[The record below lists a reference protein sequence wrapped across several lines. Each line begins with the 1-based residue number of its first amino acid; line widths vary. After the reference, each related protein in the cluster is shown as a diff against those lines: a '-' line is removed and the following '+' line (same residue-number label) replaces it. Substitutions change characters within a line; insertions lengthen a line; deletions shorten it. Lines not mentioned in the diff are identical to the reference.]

1 MMVFHVKRFTLS
13 IIVSLSFQLSARS
26 QGSIVISQQDF
37 VYDLAKDTAIE
48 NKLIS
53 LPGYKNLSLVEKE
66 TIYWMNFVRIKPSD
80 FSEWIIKPFL
90 KQFPEAKS
98 SYSNSLIKTLE
109 QMNPVKFITPQADLN
124 RLAMSHSSDLGKTGA
139 NISHSSSRGESFQQR
154 MNKAGITDCIAENVF
169 EGREQALQSII
180 FLLIDKGVP
189 NVGHRKNILDDN
201 MHSVGLSFYPIK
213 GKTGYFLQVQNFSCA
228 STQ

>member
-1 MMVFHVKRFTLS
+1 MMLFHVKRFTVS
-13 IIVSLSFQLSARS
+13 FIVSLCFLCSAQS
-26 QGSIVISQQDF
+26 QGSIVISQQEF
-37 VYDLAKDTAIE
+37 VYNVEKDSSIE
-48 NKLIS
+48 NKLAL
-53 LPGYKNLSLVEKE
+53 LPGYKNLSKVEKE
-66 TIYWMNFVRIKPSD
+66 TIYWMNFVRLRPKD
-80 FSEWIIKPFL
+80 FSDLIIKPFL

-109 QMNPVKFITPQADLN
+109 QMNRVQFITPQVQLN
-124 RLAMSHSSDLGKTGA
+124 LLAMSHSSDLGKTGSS
-139 NISHSSSRGESFQQR
+139 ISHSSSRGESFQER
-154 MNKAGITDCIAENVF
+154 MNKAGVTDCIAENVY

-201 MHSVGLSFYPIK
+201 MHSVGISFYPIK
-213 GKTGYFLQVQNFSCA
+213 GKNGYFYQVQNFSCA